1 MNSDSDS
8 APEMLTE
15 YKKVANSVSQRDL
28 IYHLFREVS
37 HGPNVPRA
45 GWIDVLDPQ

>member
-1 MNSDSDS
+1 MTQRGKSNKEDPDS

-15 YKKVANSVSQRDL
+15 YKKGANPINQRDL
-28 IYHLFREVS
+28 IYNLLMGMS

-45 GWIDVLDPQ
+45 E